1 MLGLATLLDRRTM
14 SDNRTLFSIP
24 DYRRIFSAT
33 LVSSLGDGVMLV
45 ALPLLAAS
53 VTDSSRAIAWVLG
66 VSRMPLLLLSLDSIV
81 SSVESRRLA
90 RTGIPWVLAKLNGAT
105 VADRSDAR
113 TVMLGSDFV
122 RFGVLAALAVVAL
135 VDRLSLGAI
144 YVTAFVLGL
153 FEIPFSA
160 ASQRMFPETVPDRL
174 LPIANGRITAASTS
188 GEQFL
193 GPALGGLFVKVGL
206 AAPVIGD
213 ALSFLG
219 SAAFLRRLPALP
231 PEPRTDD
238 QRPTDMAEAWK
249 WLRGSAPLRSATAL
263 ISVLGFAQIMTLA
276 LLVQIG
282 RDTLNL
288 DDRAVGFF
296 VAAIAVGN
304 LIGTLFADRVFARLG
319 YARNLV
325 VAGVVVSISYAIAG
339 LSTTT
344 AVVVGAFI
352 LEGIVIMFGQVAYNV
367 LRQRLIPAALRGR
380 VFSLTRVAIRGVSP
394 FGALLAGEIA
404 ERRDPSAAVFAAALI
419 AGAGVF
425 VFGPDLRHAFRSLE

>member
-1 MLGLATLLDRRTM
+1 M
-14 SDNRTLFSIP
+14 SDNQALFSIP
-24 DYRRIFSAT
+24 NYRRIFSAT

-53 VTDSSRAIAWVLG
+53 VTDSSRAIAWVFG
-66 VSRMPLLLLSLDSIV
+66 VSRIPLLLLSIDSVI
-81 SSVESRRLA
+81 SSVPNRHLA
-90 RTGIPWVLAKLNGAT
+90 RTGVPWILAKLNGAT

-113 TVMLGSDFV
+113 TVMVVSDFA
-122 RFGVLAALAVVAL
+122 RFGVLAALSVAAL
-135 VDRLSLGAI
+135 LDSLSLAAI

-160 ASQRMFPETVPDRL
+160 ASQRMFPETVPDHL
-174 LPIANGRITAASTS
+174 LPIANSRITAASTS

-193 GPALGGLFVKVGL
+193 GPAIGGSLVKVGL

-219 SAAFLRRLPALP
+219 SAAFLRKLPSLK
-231 PEPRTDD
+231 PEPRLAG
-238 QRPTDMAEAWK
+238 QGPTDMGEAWR
-249 WLRGSAPLRSATAL
+249 WLKNSSPLRSATAI
-263 ISVLGFAQIMTLA
+263 ISVLGFAQVMTLA

-282 RDTLNL
+282 RQTLKL
-288 DDRAVGFF
+288 DDQGVGFF
-296 VAAIAVGN
+296 VAAIAIGN
-304 LIGTLFADRVFARLG
+304 LIGTMLADRVFHRLG
-319 YARNLV
+319 YVRNLII
-325 VAGVVVSISYAIAG
+325 AGIVVSISYGIAG

-352 LEGIVIMFGQVAYNV
+352 MEGIVIMFGQVAYNV
-367 LRQRLIPAALRGR
+367 LRQRLIPADLRGR

-404 ERRDPSAAVFAAALI
+404 ERRSPSAAVFAAALI
-419 AGAGVF
+419 AAAGVF
-425 VFGPDLRHAFRSLE
+425 VFGPDLRHAFQEIE